1 MPGPYGPA
9 WHHVVV
15 NHPSLP
21 LPNAELGASFRT
33 SRLTFPHVHFP
44 YPYLHSVL
52 RPHQTNISLHS
63 FAFIVRILRE
73 LRERISLQ
81 DVLTLPTRP
90 NVERPASDG
99 VRE

>member
-21 LPNAELGASFRT
+21 LPNTKLGASFRT
-33 SRLTFPHVHFP
+33 SWLTFPHVRFP

-52 RPHQTNISLHS
+52 RPHQTNISLPS

-73 LRERISLQ
+73 LCERTSLQ
-81 DVLTLPTRP
+81 DVLTLPARP
-90 NVERPASDG
+90 NVERLTSDG
-99 VRE
+99 V